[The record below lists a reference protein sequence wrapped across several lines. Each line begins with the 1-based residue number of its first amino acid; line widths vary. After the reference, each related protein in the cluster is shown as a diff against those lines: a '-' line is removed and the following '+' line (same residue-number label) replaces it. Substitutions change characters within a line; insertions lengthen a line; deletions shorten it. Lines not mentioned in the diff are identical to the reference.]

1 MQGRIKFFNGNCLPV
16 RRLIPFLFCF
26 SLIGYTKAQPLKL
39 EGTASAIDGDT
50 IIINSYK
57 IRLEGVSAPELSE
70 EGGNEAKLAMQ
81 TILKNKNIKCSLSG
95 QKSYERHVG
104 TCWLGAV
111 DIGAL
116 LIMQGMA
123 RDCVRY
129 SRGRY
134 RALETLSAQHLP
146 LPKYCLKRSKKAKTN

>member
-1 MQGRIKFFNGNCLPV
+1 MQGRIKFFNGNCLLLKP
-16 RRLIPFLFCF
+16 LIPLLLCL
-26 SLIGYTKAQPLKL
+26 SLIEYTKAEPLTI
-39 EGTASAIDGDT
+39 EGLASAIDGDT
-50 IIINSYK
+50 IIINSYR
-57 IRLEGVSAPELSE
+57 IRLEGVSAPELRD
-70 EGGNEAKLAMQ
+70 EGGNEAKQSMQ
-81 TILKNKNIKCSLSG
+81 RILKNKNIKCSLSG
-95 QKSYERHVG
+95 QKSYERYVG

-146 LPKYCLKRSKKAKTN
+146 LPNYCLKRSKKAKTN

>member
-1 MQGRIKFFNGNCLPV
+1 MQGRIKFFNENCLPLKLLV
-16 RRLIPFLFCF
+16 PFLFCF
-26 SLIGYTKAQPLKL
+26 SLIGYAKAQPFTL
-39 EGTASAIDGDT
+39 EGTGSAIDGDT
-50 IIINSYK
+50 IIINNYK
-57 IRLEGVSAPELSE
+57 IRLEG
-70 EGGNEAKLAMQ
+70 
-81 TILKNKNIKCSLSG
+81 
-95 QKSYERHVG
+95 YVG

-116 LIMQGMA
+116 LIMQGVA
-123 RDCVRY
+123 SDCVRY